1 MASDS
6 SESPI
11 VIYGALVANLVIAA
25 TKFVAAFFSGSSAM
39 LSEGIH
45 SIVDTGNE
53 LLLLLGLKRS
63 RKPANESHPFGYG
76 KELYF
81 WSLIVAMLIF
91 GLGGGM
97 AIYEGITHLSH
108 PGEMGDPAWSYVVL
122 AIAFVAEGTSW
133 IIALRA
139 FLTEKESHE
148 SFWHALRTSKDP
160 SVYTVMVEDA
170 AALAGIVVAFIGI
183 FLGYHFHNQYFDG
196 MASLMIGTILAG
208 VSVFLAY
215 ESKSLLVGESTDV
228 QVVRHIRALAAADP
242 WVKEVRRPL
251 TMHLGPRR
259 VLLNIG
265 IVFHAH
271 LSAVDLA
278 SVIDRLETRI
288 RQAHPE
294 VQHIFIEAES
304 LTDHRDDVP
313 EP

>member
-6 SESPI
+6 SERSL
-11 VIYGALVANLVIAA
+11 VIYGALAANLVIAV
-25 TKFVAAFFSGSSAM
+25 TKLIAAFFSGSSAM

-97 AIYEGITHLSH
+97 AIYEGITYLGH
-108 PGEMGDPAWSYVVL
+108 PSEMGDPTWSYLVL
-122 AIAFVAEGTSW
+122 GIAFLAEGISW
-133 IIALRA
+133 MIALRA
-139 FLTEKESHE
+139 FLSEKEAHE

-160 SVYTVMVEDA
+160 SVYTILVEDA
-170 AALAGIVVAFIGI
+170 AALAGIVVAFCGI
-183 FLGYHFHNQYFDG
+183 FLGQQFHNVYFDG
-196 MASLMIGTILAG
+196 ISSLMIGAILAA
-208 VSVFLAY
+208 VAVFLAY

-242 WVKEVRRPL
+242 SVKEVRRPL

-271 LSAVDLA
+271 LAADLA
-278 SVIDRLETRI
+278 TVIDRLETKI

-294 VQHIFIEAES
+294 IQHIFIEAES
-304 LTDHRDDVP
+304 LTDHRDDIP
-313 EP
+313 PP